1 MLDGDGEV
9 SAGDILVYTVTVENT
24 GNITLRSIFL
34 VDNLTDLASN
44 TRSYDGIGLDYNDD
58 STMGSPFRTLKA
70 GEVATYTATYTVVGA
85 DVTAGGILNQVV
97 ATSYHYPNGVQTILA
112 EDTSDDGDDDDGN
125 TEDDQTITFTGQ
137 LNSFEVIKT
146 AAKVDDGNGVD
157 NIGDQ
162 IVFTITVSNTG
173 ADQINDLTF
182 TDTLTSARG
191 VPLSLDSQPVFV
203 SGTNGSTATTL
214 ALGGVITY
222 TATFTVTQQVLDEGG
237 VYNTITFSGS
247 SARNPNP
254 AEHDTED
261 VSDNGDDDDGNTEDD
276 PTFFAVG
283 VDNDQDGIPDLLD
296 IDDDNDGVLDTF
308 EKCIDFSIDG
318 VSFENFDTGGGPVNA
333 NANYNSTFPV
343 ANVVAPFTSVDGRGR
358 IWDTRFVNGK
368 NWTPQDGTFFM
379 ELLQSA
385 TISGTVNPANTQAY
399 WNESSYGI
407 ADFDRIMVQEYVY
420 PNTTYNLTF
429 YHMDGGI
436 SSATFADGGST
447 LVQVQGMDSDYQV
460 SQLTEAPNDWTQ
472 QTFQFTTGPTT
483 NKIAILFSA
492 YSDGSDVAILLDN
505 IGLTPQ
511 VSINCDVD
519 GDGVGNGIDLDSDND
534 GIYDVVEAGNADLDT
549 NGDGMID
556 ENDAGFVDA
565 NANGAHDTIEGRT
578 PTDTD
583 GDTTVDMFD
592 LDSDDDGCNDVIEA
606 GYSDPNLDGLLGD
619 NPVTVDA
626 NGKVTSGVDGYTT
639 PLDQNSNNVQDYVD
653 INWDVNCLNPG
664 LSISKSA
671 NPIDLDG
678 DGLIQLNDQIVYTII
693 VTNTSAVSVTYTLSD
708 NLTNQESQTI
718 LNPELVW
725 SSTSTFVTVPIPFNY
740 VAKSSN
746 FSYSGNQN
754 YSHEA
759 NYWHSQY
766 AASHGANGVGTTEI
780 DHYIDYSR
788 VPIIPDTYIYFDTSS
803 GASLANTAFPNTGI
817 IDMNQY
823 IDDAGGFARY
833 QVGNNSDGQM
843 TYEMNWN
850 DQAYYNSW
858 MRLWEDDSYNND
870 NEAKTWFYEEV
881 SGLEP
886 NTEYTAS
893 VFVKP
898 LNTNSSYFGFG
909 YDRGFFIVF
918 HDDNN
923 GNWSTSYLTNWDN
936 AQKSTRYYFDSYK
949 IERISHTFTT
959 GNNPGTTRVGLQLP
973 YSSGAGNQFYGFQ
986 LEKGS
991 KMSPIYTYTYTST
1004 PDVSAAP
1011 PLLLSADPQD
1021 SYIDP
1026 GVSATYIVTLT
1037 LDQSIIDSAQELYNQ
1052 VTADIEFVT
1061 PSGVTVTMTSVSDDP
1076 STPQQDDP
1084 TYTNLD
1090 NLKGIE
1096 VIKEVE
1102 SITDSNGNNLTDAGD
1117 VVTYKVTI
1125 NNTGQTNLEDFELTD
1140 VLQTSTGTKTIQ
1152 IKDPIVARGQNYF
1165 WYSWAIDDNNWG
1177 WTDSGSIEAW
1187 ENNDNAIGGIPY
1199 HLLNYDNSNYV
1210 YDTMEGNNTTRPSSG
1225 VTIANY
1231 DTRTRPWSVYTNG
1244 TSEAYDD
1251 DYVYKTMRL
1260 KPNTTYTISVYGRK
1274 TNGNNAPFRFV
1285 IHDGRDNTYNWA
1297 DAIKSDEI
1305 QLDQT
1310 NNLNRYTFTFTTD
1323 AGAGTNNA
1331 RVGIHPPGS
1340 DCSGCSRFWGIQLQE
1355 GAQATTFIYNW
1366 NQNASYNWVNETVDG
1381 VTYGYSSYGDL
1392 VLELYDENASTDE
1405 TPYSYWHSSYPD
1417 GNASGRSTNSYDYA
1431 AVRPD
1436 WNNFQMIN
1444 TRGRDNYPAIIE
1456 IEGAISSTDVG
1467 GAYNYLGEYEGH
1479 HYFESTFSDSWWD
1492 HANRINNQEFAAYGD
1507 KAYLYI
1513 PNSNQEHVVWL
1524 KPKLSTTNN
1533 WHWIGIY
1540 QNQRYSSYSNYKTG
1554 WTDVKGNL
1562 LLGSS
1567 SGTEYVTTIPA
1578 DGSVTFTFDY
1588 TITTEDMN
1596 AGVISNSLIVTSR
1609 SQSVTDIS
1617 DDNDDDDGNTEDDP
1631 AEVTLDQVFDLQV
1644 TKSVNTVDNDGDGII
1659 GVGDQAVYTIIVT
1672 NTGNVDLVSLQLSDT
1687 LTDFDATTLSLDSP
1701 LTKTDSYTLE
1711 DNRSTGNSSS
1721 YSSYFEDLSG
1731 TFDGFSS
1738 DNNDGNRYSYAYF
1751 EDDNNSTYF
1760 DDAVWW
1766 GQRNALIEV
1775 DALVNT
1781 LPSVSGENYIG
1792 QYNGHSY
1799 FWVGYSNNYWSQH
1812 RDYYTRPSEGMYLL
1826 EINTIAEADWLRA
1839 QGGNGSYNGYWI
1851 GLVREKS
1858 RENDWGEDNDQGW
1871 VWYNSG
1877 VPYPAGSAGGQSSSS
1892 SATTISETTL
1902 WLDLHTLTR

>member
-1 MLDGDGEV
+1 MNNGGVVNSVVVTANDVTGQLTVSDTSDDGLTGGGDTGDDPTVYSITSSPSLEVTKTVSETDVDGDGEV

-112 EDTSDDGDDDDGN
+112 EDTSDDGDDDDDN

-639 PLDQNSNNVQDYVD
+639 PIDQNSNNVQDYID

-746 FSYSGNQN
+746 FSYS
-754 YSHEA
+754 
-759 NYWHSQY
+759 
-766 AASHGANGVGTTEI
+766 
-780 DHYIDYSR
+780 
-788 VPIIPDTYIYFDTSS
+788 
-803 GASLANTAFPNTGI
+803 
-817 IDMNQY
+817 
-823 IDDAGGFARY
+823 
-833 QVGNNSDGQM
+833 
-843 TYEMNWN
+843 
-850 DQAYYNSW
+850 
-858 MRLWEDDSYNND
+858 
-870 NEAKTWFYEEV
+870 K
-881 SGLEP
+881 
-886 NTEYTAS
+886 
-893 VFVKP
+893 
-898 LNTNSSYFGFG
+898 
-909 YDRGFFIVF
+909 
-918 HDDNN
+918 
-923 GNWSTSYLTNWDN
+923 
-936 AQKSTRYYFDSYK
+936 
-949 IERISHTFTT
+949 
-959 GNNPGTTRVGLQLP
+959 
-973 YSSGAGNQFYGFQ
+973 
-986 LEKGS
+986 
-991 KMSPIYTYTYTST
+991 
-1004 PDVSAAP
+1004 
-1011 PLLLSADPQD
+1011 
-1021 SYIDP
+1021 
-1026 GVSATYIVTLT
+1026 
-1037 LDQSIIDSAQELYNQ
+1037 
-1052 VTADIEFVT
+1052 
-1061 PSGVTVTMTSVSDDP
+1061 
-1076 STPQQDDP
+1076 
-1084 TYTNLD
+1084 
-1090 NLKGIE
+1090 
-1096 VIKEVE
+1096 
-1102 SITDSNGNNLTDAGD
+1102 
-1117 VVTYKVTI
+1117 
-1125 NNTGQTNLEDFELTD
+1125 
-1140 VLQTSTGTKTIQ
+1140 
-1152 IKDPIVARGQNYF
+1152 
-1165 WYSWAIDDNNWG
+1165 
-1177 WTDSGSIEAW
+1177 
-1187 ENNDNAIGGIPY
+1187 
-1199 HLLNYDNSNYV
+1199 
-1210 YDTMEGNNTTRPSSG
+1210 
-1225 VTIANY
+1225 
-1231 DTRTRPWSVYTNG
+1231 
-1244 TSEAYDD
+1244 
-1251 DYVYKTMRL
+1251 
-1260 KPNTTYTISVYGRK
+1260 
-1274 TNGNNAPFRFV
+1274 
-1285 IHDGRDNTYNWA
+1285 
-1297 DAIKSDEI
+1297 
-1305 QLDQT
+1305 
-1310 NNLNRYTFTFTTD
+1310 
-1323 AGAGTNNA
+1323 
-1331 RVGIHPPGS
+1331 
-1340 DCSGCSRFWGIQLQE
+1340 
-1355 GAQATTFIYNW
+1355 
-1366 NQNASYNWVNETVDG
+1366 
-1381 VTYGYSSYGDL
+1381 
-1392 VLELYDENASTDE
+1392 
-1405 TPYSYWHSSYPD
+1405 
-1417 GNASGRSTNSYDYA
+1417 
-1431 AVRPD
+1431 
-1436 WNNFQMIN
+1436 
-1444 TRGRDNYPAIIE
+1444 
-1456 IEGAISSTDVG
+1456 
-1467 GAYNYLGEYEGH
+1467 
-1479 HYFESTFSDSWWD
+1479 
-1492 HANRINNQEFAAYGD
+1492 
-1507 KAYLYI
+1507 
-1513 PNSNQEHVVWL
+1513 
-1524 KPKLSTTNN
+1524 
-1533 WHWIGIY
+1533 
-1540 QNQRYSSYSNYKTG
+1540 
-1554 WTDVKGNL
+1554 
-1562 LLGSS
+1562 
-1567 SGTEYVTTIPA
+1567 
-1578 DGSVTFTFDY
+1578 
-1588 TITTEDMN
+1588 
-1596 AGVISNSLIVTSR
+1596 
-1609 SQSVTDIS
+1609 
-1617 DDNDDDDGNTEDDP
+1617 
-1631 AEVTLDQVFDLQV
+1631 
-1644 TKSVNTVDNDGDGII
+1644 
-1659 GVGDQAVYTIIVT
+1659 
-1672 NTGNVDLVSLQLSDT
+1672 
-1687 LTDFDATTLSLDSP
+1687 
-1701 LTKTDSYTLE
+1701 
-1711 DNRSTGNSSS
+1711 
-1721 YSSYFEDLSG
+1721 
-1731 TFDGFSS
+1731 
-1738 DNNDGNRYSYAYF
+1738 
-1751 EDDNNSTYF
+1751 
-1760 DDAVWW
+1760 
-1766 GQRNALIEV
+1766 
-1775 DALVNT
+1775 
-1781 LPSVSGENYIG
+1781 
-1792 QYNGHSY
+1792 
-1799 FWVGYSNNYWSQH
+1799 
-1812 RDYYTRPSEGMYLL
+1812 
-1826 EINTIAEADWLRA
+1826 
-1839 QGGNGSYNGYWI
+1839 
-1851 GLVREKS
+1851 
-1858 RENDWGEDNDQGW
+1858 
-1871 VWYNSG
+1871 
-1877 VPYPAGSAGGQSSSS
+1877 
-1892 SATTISETTL
+1892 
-1902 WLDLHTLTR
+1902 